1 MKKIRIE
8 CEDVNLR
15 LDKFISIKCE
25 DLSRTMI
32 QKLIEDEKIYVN
44 GGVRRILL
52 CKGKWN

>member
-44 GGVRRILL
+44 GKTRKIFFKSKTR
-52 CKGKWN
+52 